1 MVGGKKGFENN
12 KKLNNFW
19 VKPSSVKIAQQVG
32 TGFDTAYLG

>member
-1 MVGGKKGFENN
+1 MVEVTKGFENN

-32 TGFDTAYLG
+32 IRI